1 METPIELT
9 KESLLHFNQMEELIY
24 ERSKTLIP
32 EKDPDGS
39 YYVPHVDRTEID
51 ATHETVEIY
60 WYVSGSRGYTNQGN
74 LRMPL
79 AQFLAP
85 QAA

>member
-1 METPIELT
+1 MSKAIELT
-9 KESLLHFNQMEELIY
+9 QESLLHFNQMEELIY
-24 ERSKTLIP
+24 ERSKVLIP

-39 YYVPHVDRTEID
+39 YYVPYVERTEID

-60 WYVSGSRGYTNQGN
+60 WYVSGGRGYTNQGS

-79 AQFLAP
+79 AQFLPP
-85 QAA
+85 QAT